1 MSLLG
6 NTEQISDLWMEMTG
20 KMHSLHSLSIHQ
32 SKKIEELRA
41 EIAEL
46 KAENEKLKA
55 EKGNVAVS
63 HAAMQRARDRALK
76 ELEEVGKSQE
86 AWKASFWKRD
96 KDVQA
101 LLKFRCDVADAVGV
115 NNPEDLELDDVE
127 NFIGDLLEKIDE
139 EQNSSELLKT
149 FAMKVHNQLYG
160 TNYDDEDI
168 ATSFDYDCIIGK
180 MIDDEAEAAKE
191 CAKRW
196 QDNHKLG
203 EVIEAKE
210 ATIRSL
216 SAGLNQAQGKVPKE
230 RIEVAQ

>member
-6 NTEQISDLWMEMTG
+6 NTEQISELWMEMTG
-20 KMHSLHSLSIHQ
+20 KMHTLHSLSIHQ
-32 SKKIEELRA
+32 SKTIVELRA

-46 KAENEKLKA
+46 KAEKEQDNIA
-55 EKGNVAVS
+55 EVRS
-63 HAAMQRARDRALK
+63 ARDKALK
-76 ELEEVGKSQE
+76 ELQEVGKSQE

-101 LLKFRCDVADAVGV
+101 LLKFREEVADEVGV
-115 NNPEDLELDDVE
+115 NNPELLELDDVS
-127 NFIGDLLEKIDE
+127 NFIGDLREQLEE
-139 EQNSSELLKT
+139 EMNHGTNLKT
-149 FAMKVHNQLYG
+149 FAMNVHNQVYG
-160 TNYDDEDI
+160 TKYDDEDI

-191 CAKRW
+191 CAQRW

-216 SAGLNQAQGKVPKE
+216 SAGLMQAEGKVPKE
-230 RIEVAQ
+230 LTYVPNQ